1 MVRVTRPFITPSKLS
16 PLDYFAKFS
25 LKIYS
30 LPCLIEHP
38 IIFFHVSKALKNVV
52 EIFKDTILN
61 IMSHFIPNQV
71 IIVDDWE
78 PKFKIK
84 IKAKE
89 INKMLMIRLYLLSLT
104 IQARNWLRLSRNLQI
119 SFR

>member
-1 MVRVTRPFITPSKLS
+1 MVRVTRPFITPSKLP
-16 PLDYFAKFS
+16 PLDYFAKFN
-25 LKIYS
+25 LKIYP